1 LHGGHVTLLQVDI
14 NFLKNLMPG
23 YKYCKAQQVMS
34 DTLKKE
40 LLRHQADEGIEVLQ
54 LMTAMLSDYKLPS
67 PESLARLD
75 ALNSKV
81 LSKAF
86 EVYSQQSKEAQL
98 QKKDE
103 LHTKR

>member
-1 LHGGHVTLLQVDI
+1 
-14 NFLKNLMPG
+14 MPG